1 MMYFNNRGN
10 YRVYGPGCSMFGCMI
25 ALIIMSFIIR
35 GSMVFFFRYFW
46 LIVVLGLIIWVFRK
60 FNTNNSSDST
70 STNIQNTTKKSDWSR
85 DFEKNS
91 NTSYHNVEREFEEVD
106 DNDEEEFKD
115 F

>member
-25 ALIIMSFIIR
+25 ALIIMSFVIR
-35 GSMVFFFRYFW
+35 GSMYFFFRYFW

-60 FNTNNSSDST
+60 FNVEKPTDST
-70 STNIQNTTKKSDWSR
+70 TSNNKSNKEKSDWSR
-85 DFEKNS
+85 DFENNS

-106 DNDEEEFKD
+106 EEDEKD
-115 F
+115 FEDF